1 MVHQNTILA
10 YKANAGQRNR
20 QLDKVFDYLFARTE
34 TQGVTAEEIGAV
46 LKLPKSTVH
55 ARLNDL
61 KVGYYYKGA
70 YYFLEEAGVHNKE
83 KGRALTLYSLTLT
96 EPNPKELY
104 KAEIKS
110 LERKIQRQKERLAV
124 LVSGLKFENE
134 R

>member
-10 YKANAGQRNR
+10 YRANAGQRNR
-20 QLDKVFDYLFARTE
+20 QLDKVFDYLFARIDGY
-34 TQGVTAEEIGAV
+34 GVTAELIGVV
-46 LKLPKSTVH
+46 LNLPKSTVH

-61 KVGYYYKGA
+61 KLGYYYKGA
-70 YYFLEEAGVHNKE
+70 YYFLQEVGIHIKE
-83 KGRALTLYSLTLT
+83 NGRALTLYSLTLT
-96 EPNPKELY
+96 EPDPKELC